1 MTIKDEN
8 GDIHFLEDGDP
19 ARGLF
24 PVAYIP
30 FIPDETG
37 LVEYN
42 KDGTEI
48 ELTYEKGPSAVVDI
62 HWGMEKTLDFYE
74 EVFNRGTFDCITMT
88 KEFEPN
94 NEVVIDSIGGTVTDE

>member
-42 KDGTEI
+42 KDGT
-48 ELTYEKGPSAVVDI
+48 
-62 HWGMEKTLDFYE
+62 
-74 EVFNRGTFDCITMT
+74 
-88 KEFEPN
+88 
-94 NEVVIDSIGGTVTDE
+94 